1 MCLLYND
8 KEVLS
13 DRKMILQIDVNTCP
27 AFEQIML
34 HVEGSG
40 QRFSTSKE
48 VCIMFFAFEPKKMF
62 DNNIIL
68 EYHLSGIQECPLLQN
83 EI

>member
-13 DRKMILQIDVNTCP
+13 DRKMILQIDVNTRP